1 MAYRDPDPFSL
12 SAHGHELTFYPCGQD
27 RLRALID
34 IIGKARTSLHVY
46 YYLFEDDSIGEQ
58 VRNALAEAAQRGVA
72 VRLIVDGFG
81 TAASG
86 AFFEPIVKAGGSFAV
101 FNTRR
106 SARYLI
112 RNHQK
117 MVIADGKVALIGGF
131 NVSEH
136 YFAPPAAN
144 GWHDLGL
151 ELTGPAVNQLSDWFD
166 RLARWTHDDRARF
179 RDIRRMVREWSP
191 GDGPVRLL
199 IGGPTRV
206 PNSLV
211 ATIKRDLARATRLDL
226 VMAYFSPPLSMRRLI
241 RRIAGRG
248 TARLVMAAKSDNGAT
263 IGAARSLY
271 TRLLK
276 SGTSIYEFLPCK
288 LHMKLLV
295 IDDAAYVGSA
305 NFDMRSLRL
314 NLEMMLRVED
324 APLAAKLRE
333 MIDGMTQASEAITLP
348 VHLARRNWFNA
359 IRWKLSFLLVGVLD
373 YTVTRRLN
381 LGLTSGEED

>member
-1 MAYRDPDPFSL
+1 R
-12 SAHGHELTFYPCGQD
+12 
-27 RLRALID
+27 RL
-34 IIGKARTSLHVY
+34 
-46 YYLFEDDSIGEQ
+46 
-58 VRNALAEAAQRGVA
+58 
-72 VRLIVDGFG
+72 
-81 TAASG
+81 
-86 AFFEPIVKAGGSFAV
+86 
-101 FNTRR
+101 
-106 SARYLI
+106 
-112 RNHQK
+112 
-117 MVIADGKVALIGGF
+117 
-131 NVSEH
+131 
-136 YFAPPAAN
+136 
-144 GWHDLGL
+144 
-151 ELTGPAVNQLSDWFD
+151 
-166 RLARWTHDDRARF
+166 
-179 RDIRRMVREWSP
+179 VREWSP

-248 TARLVMAAKSDNGAT
+248 TARLVMAARSDNGAT

-276 SGTSIYEFLPCK
+276 SGAAIYEFLPCK

-314 NLEMMLRVED
+314 NLEMMLRVDD

>member
-34 IIGKARTSLHVY
+34 IIGRARTSLHVY

-58 VRNALAEAAQRGVA
+58 VRNALAEAARRGVA

-81 TAASG
+81 TAAPD
-86 AFFEPIVKAGGSFAV
+86 AFFEPIVDSGGSFAT
-101 FNTRR
+101 FNARR
-106 SARYLI
+106 SVRYLI

-117 MVIADGKVALIGGF
+117 LVIADDATALIGGF

-136 YFAPPAAN
+136 YFAPPSEN

-151 ELTGPAVNQLSDWFD
+151 EVQGPVVSQLTAWFD
-166 RLARWTHDDRARF
+166 CLARWTHDRRARF
-179 RDIRRMVREWSP
+179 GDVRRLVREWSP

-248 TARLVMAAKSDNGAT
+248 TARLVMAARSDNGAT

-276 SGTSIYEFLPCK
+276 SGAAIYEFLPCK

-314 NLEMMLRVED
+314 NLEMMLRVDD